1 MSDGD
6 LSNASAND
14 STIITPFVSGPGVY
28 YYLEDQI
35 GSTRVITDSAG
46 NTCYDADFYPYG
58 GERVV
63 TDTCPQNYKFTGKER
78 DAESGN
84 DYFGARYYS
93 SSMGRFMS
101 PDPLPWIHLQHG
113 DDTEQKK
120 FAAFIA
126 SPQNFNM
133 YAYVN
138 NNPLNKTDPTGMNA
152 CGTNDDSPCK
162 VTVTIADRI
171 KDANGNYNDKFT
183 DEKNQQNYDATATVS
198 VNGKSVGIF
207 LINTT
212 PSDSSKYATIQD
224 GTYTAT
230 LVSHDGKPALALNG
244 GGPVPVVGGKDP
256 ASGLPYATGAL
267 IHSAGI
273 GNYTGMYFNQKLHAM
288 AGVSEGCQ
296 TVCTSEYGRFLQAV
310 GVQGQVGT
318 PQGRFTVTLDTSEN
332 Q

>member
-1 MSDGD
+1 MAYVDDPRTMNIQPVANPPAG
-6 LSNASAND
+6 LSCDPTQAAAQFEAELHSRAAGAGTD
-14 STIITPFVSGPGVY
+14 HPEGQRRLAV
-28 YYLEDQI
+28 DQCL
-35 GSTRVITDSAG
+35 RW
-46 NTCYDADFYPYG
+46 
-58 GERVV
+58 
-63 TDTCPQNYKFTGKER
+63 
-78 DAESGN
+78 
-84 DYFGARYYS
+84 
-93 SSMGRFMS
+93 RFMS

-113 DDTEQKK
+113 NDSEQKK

-138 NNPLNKTDPTGMNA
+138 NNPLSKTDPTGMNA
-152 CGTNDDSPCK
+152 CGPNDDSNCK
-162 VTVTIADRI
+162 VTVTIQDRSR
-171 KDANGNYNDKFT
+171 DANGNYNDRFT
-183 DEKNQQNYDATATVS
+183 GEKYQQNYDATATVS
-198 VNGKSVGIF
+198 VNGKQVGTF
-207 LINTT
+207 PINTT
-212 PSDSSKYATIQD
+212 PSDCSKYATIQD

-230 LVSHDGKPALALNG
+230 LVTHDGKPALALNG

-256 ASGLPYATGAL
+256 ATGLPYATGAL

-273 GNYTGMYFNQKLHAM
+273 GNYTGMYFSQKIHAM